1 VKILDNQARRL
12 LDRLAL
18 MVRPGAT
25 STRQGGHRSPFLAS
39 GVEFADHRP
48 YVPGDDFR
56 RIDWRA
62 FAKSGNLVMRQFEE
76 ERDARIYVLL
86 DLSGSMGRGA
96 IKTGDPSKL
105 DIAKRVAASFAYV
118 GMKQFDRAVVVPFG
132 DGVVGDTR
140 PLRTNADLPEV
151 DRFLEGCIAGGTTS
165 LPDAVREM
173 CARFPKRG
181 LCVVVSD
188 LMTPKGFPEGIRTL
202 GAYGHELRVVHVHCP
217 EDRAPSFEGELE
229 LTDAETGDK
238 VRLRI
243 NKKLLEAYG
252 KEIKKHVDACRD
264 ATRRAGGRFVDVPL
278 DLPFDKLIRRAFAGD
293 EGKSSKMAGK
303 GAA

>member
-1 VKILDNQARRL
+1 MKILDDKARRL

-25 STRQGGHRSPFLAS
+25 STRQGGHRSPVLAS

-56 RIDWRA
+56 RIDWKA
-62 FAKSGNLVMRQFEE
+62 FAKNGQLVMRQFEE

-96 IKTGDPSKL
+96 PPKIEIGKR
-105 DIAKRVAASFAYV
+105 IAAAFAYV

-132 DGVVGDTR
+132 EGVVGDTR
-140 PLRTNADLPEV
+140 PLRTSADLPEV
-151 DRFLEGCIAGGTTS
+151 DRFLEGCVAGGLTS
-165 LPDAVREM
+165 LPDAVRGM

-181 LCVVVSD
+181 LAVVVTD
-188 LMTPKGFPEGIRTL
+188 LMTPKGFPEGFRTL
-202 GAYGHELRVVHVHCP
+202 GAFGHELRVVHVRCA
-217 EDRAPSFEGELE
+217 EDLKPAFEGELE
-229 LTDAETGDK
+229 LLDAETGDK
-238 VRLRI
+238 VRLRMD
-243 NKKLLEAYG
+243 KRLLEAYA
-252 KEIKKHVDACRD
+252 KELQKHVDGCREACRK
-264 ATRRAGGRFVDVPL
+264 AGGRFVDLPV
-278 DLPFDKLIRRAFAGD
+278 DQPFDALLRRAFAGD
-293 EGKSSKMAGK
+293 EGKPSQK